1 MSNQNSADNRYARQK
16 QFKPIGNAGQKSIE
30 SSDVSIVGCGAL
42 GTVAAEILCRAG
54 VGTIRLIDRD
64 IVEWTNLQRQ
74 ALYIEEDARQGA
86 AKAEVAAAR
95 LAKINSAVRVEPNV
109 VDVSSDNLA
118 GLVEGTDIVVDA
130 SDNFPLR
137 LLLNDWSLLSKT
149 PWVHGGCIGGAGQ
162 VGFFTGQGS
171 PCFRCLVPD
180 VPPPGTTETCD
191 TAGVVGAATHAIASL
206 QAMEAIKFLS
216 GNFDRVR
223 TKILS
228 LDMWN
233 NRHREVAI
241 GESLSRQCPAC
252 TDASYDYLD
261 AVAANLGEAS
271 VLCGRE
277 AVQISGAPGQQL
289 NLNEIEKR
297 WHEVGNVQ
305 ASRFFLRLILDDD
318 RSLTLFR
325 DGRAVIAGTDQPS
338 VARGIYDR
346 YVGR

>member
-1 MSNQNSADNRYARQK
+1 MSKQNSADNRYARQR
-16 QFKPIGNAGQKSIE
+16 QFKPIGDSGQRSIE
-30 SSDVSIVGCGAL
+30 SADVSILGCGAL

-74 ALYIEEDARQGA
+74 ALYIEDDARQGA
-86 AKAEVAAAR
+86 AKAEVATAR
-95 LAKINSAVRVEPNV
+95 LTQINSSIRVQPHV
-109 VDVSSDNLA
+109 IDVSPDNVADLL
-118 GLVEGTDIVVDA
+118 GGTDLVVDA
-130 SDNFPLR
+130 SDNFSLR
-137 LLLNDWSLLSKT
+137 LLLNDWSLFSKT
-149 PWVHGGCIGGAGQ
+149 PWVHGGCVGGAGQ

-171 PCFRCLVPD
+171 PCFRCLVSD

-206 QAMEAIKFLS
+206 QTVEALKFLS
-216 GNFDRVR
+216 GNSERLR

-228 LDMWN
+228 IDFWN
-233 NRHREVAI
+233 NRQREVAI
-241 GESLSRQCPAC
+241 GDALTRQCPAC
-252 TDASYDYLD
+252 SRARYDFLD
-261 AVAANLGEAS
+261 ATTGHSDHVT

-277 AVQISGAPGQQL
+277 AVQIDGESGRQL
-289 NLNEIEKR
+289 DLGEIEKR
-297 WHEVGNVQ
+297 WQQIGNTQ
-305 ASRFFLRLILDDD
+305 ASRFFLRLHLDGDQ
-318 RSLTLFR
+318 SLTLFR